1 MRAQALM
8 KDESLE
14 SSTGGFPRRWLC
26 KLESLLSMADDARRD
41 ALVIFSQQLVWIYGR
56 APGWAEAHLLSVLG
70 HDREDERAFWSG
82 FFSAGRFPGF
92 ALYARLKPFLLAMV
106 SIQRDRSNVE
116 RIAGMLLA
124 GWRSF
129 DTTAGGERCVSNEEM
144 RDALR
149 TGGDDFRR
157 QVLWY
162 LKTWSRADRSEW
174 SAQALVLLRDVWPR
188 ERAVRTEET
197 SEYLFNLAIDADR
210 ERFTFVVDAVTPL
223 MTTIRSGALGVI
235 ELTRAGDEE
244 LVHDPMALLKLLYV
258 ALAQSASDWPYHA
271 DTVVERLAANPA
283 TAQDPRMAELRRRLA
298 AR

>member
-1 MRAQALM
+1 
-8 KDESLE
+8 
-14 SSTGGFPRRWLC
+14 
-26 KLESLLSMADDARRD
+26 MAGDARGD
-41 ALVIFSQQLVWIYGR
+41 ALVIFSQQLVWIYGH

-92 ALYARLKPFLLAMV
+92 ALYAGLKPFLLAMV

-162 LKTWSRADRSEW
+162 LKTWSRADRSGW

-197 SEYLFNLAIDADR
+197 SERLFDLAIDADSD
-210 ERFTFVVDAVTPL
+210 RFTLLVDTVTPL
-223 MTTIRSGALGVI
+223 MTTVRSDALGVLD
-235 ELTRAGDEE
+235 LTRVGDED
-244 LVHDPMALLKLLYV
+244 LVHEPRALLKLLYV
-258 ALAQSASDWPYHA
+258 ALAQNATDWPYHA

-283 TAQDPRMAELRRRLA
+283 PAQDPRRAELRRRRA

>member
-1 MRAQALM
+1 
-8 KDESLE
+8 
-14 SSTGGFPRRWLC
+14 
-26 KLESLLSMADDARRD
+26 MAGDARGD

-92 ALYARLKPFLLAMV
+92 ALYAGLKPFLLAMV

-162 LKTWSRADRSEW
+162 LKTWSRADRSGW

-197 SEYLFNLAIDADR
+197 SERLFDLAIDADSD
-210 ERFTFVVDAVTPL
+210 RFTLMVDAVTPL
-223 MTTIRSGALGVI
+223 MTTLSSRALGV
-235 ELTRAGDEE
+235 LAGDEE
-244 LVHDPMALLKLLYV
+244 SVREPMALLELLCV
-258 ALAQSASDWPYHA
+258 ALTQSASDWPYDA